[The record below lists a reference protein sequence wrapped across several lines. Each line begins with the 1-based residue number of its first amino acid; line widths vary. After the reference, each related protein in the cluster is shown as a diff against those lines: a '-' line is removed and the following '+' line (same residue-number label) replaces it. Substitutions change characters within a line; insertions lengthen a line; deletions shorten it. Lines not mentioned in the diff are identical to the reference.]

1 MRLAYSLKWN
11 FWSAINFRPIGGL
24 NFLRMRPL
32 PLSMLDDI
40 EPWMKELLDYIDI
53 KISDWYQLRYAFLTL
68 FQRKWASLDVC
79 LKKKI
84 HWKNTW
90 PETSYL
96 IFNFSH
102 NDFFVFCFVSGIRKF
117 LTVKKNKFKQ
127 KCSTGIV
134 LPLIKTKNKCISLRI
149 RNYNQRELKQW
160 SGLHC
165 A

>member
-1 MRLAYSLKWN
+1 MIRDQFSANWRTEFLAHAPFALVNVRWYRTMNERIIGLYRYQDIRLI
-11 FWSAINFRPIGGL
+11 SAKVCFSYPFSEKVGIARC
-24 NFLRMRPL
+24 
-32 PLSMLDDI
+32 ML
-40 EPWMKELLDYIDI
+40 E
-53 KISDWYQLRYAFLTL
+53 
-68 FQRKWASLDVC
+68 
-79 LKKKI
+79 KKI